1 MPTRLMAAAR
11 RGSRQA
17 GKSDPI
23 DALAVAH
30 AALRELD
37 LPVAQ
42 MDGPARQ
49 VRLLSDHR
57 RDLVAER
64 NKLVNRL
71 RWHLHEV
78 DPGLH
83 IPPPGLRRY
92 CSSTLADQLVEAEGR
107 VARIARNHLVRC
119 PEVTVQINSLE
130 RELRDLVRV
139 LAPSLLAA
147 PGCGVLGAAMILGE
161 TAGAAR
167 FRSRHAHA
175 RFSGTAPIP
184 VWSGNTVRVGQPR
197 GQRPK
202 TDRLDAVWLAKVV
215 ERGMCR
221 PSLVHRKPIRQLRDV
236 TRYRRSLVREQ
247 TREKQRL
254 EKTLEDAQ
262 IKLDSVISDLHGVSG
277 RQMMQAMIDGQ
288 RDPKVLAEM
297 AHGSMRRKIPQLREA
312 LTGHFDDHHAFIC
325 ATMLRRIDAL
335 AADIANLD
343 TRIEELIAPFAAVV
357 EKLDEVTGSGVQ
369 SAQEIIAEIGVN
381 ITVFPTAAHLV
392 SWAKFSPIDA
402 QSAGRKKAN
411 STGKGN
417 PWLAAT
423 LGEVVAGLS
432 RTSTFLGDRYRRL
445 ARRRGKK
452 RAVVAV
458 GNSVLTIV
466 WHLLT
471 DPDARYQDLGPGFHE
486 SRIRKQR
493 RQRDLIRQLEQLTGQ
508 KVDLQP
514 LPQPAIA

>member
-1 MPTRLMAAAR
+1 TVMP
-11 RGSRQA
+11 
-17 GKSDPI
+17 
-23 DALAVAH
+23 ALLELADW
-30 AALRELD
+30 LRVER
-37 LPVAQ
+37 VE
-42 MDGPARQ
+42 
-49 VRLLSDHR
+49 
-57 RDLVAER
+57 LVAMEATSDYW
-64 NKLVNRL
+64 KPVFYLL
-71 RWHLHEV
+71 
-78 DPGLH
+78 
-83 IPPPGLRRY
+83 
-92 CSSTLADQLVEAEGR
+92 EAEGFE
-107 VARIARNHLVRC
+107 C
-119 PEVTVQINSLE
+119 W
-130 RELRDLVRV
+130 
-139 LAPSLLAA
+139 LLNAKHVKNV
-147 PGCGVLGAAMILGE
+147 PG
-161 TAGAAR
+161 
-167 FRSRHAHA
+167 
-175 RFSGTAPIP
+175 
-184 VWSGNTVRVGQPR
+184 
-197 GQRPK
+197 RPK

-221 PSLVHRKPIRQLRDV
+221 PSLVHPKPIRQLRDV

-277 RQMMQAMIDGQ
+277 RQMLQAMIDGQ

-312 LTGHFDDHHAFIC
+312 LTGHFDEHHAFIC
-325 ATMLRRIDAL
+325 ATMPRRIDAL
-335 AADIANLD
+335 AADIADLD
-343 TRIEELIAPFAAVV
+343 ARIEAMIAPFAAVV
-357 EKLDEVTGSGVQ
+357 EKLDEVTGIGVQ
-369 SAQEIIAEIGVN
+369 SAQEIIAEIGVDM
-381 ITVFPTAAHLV
+381 TVFPTAAHLV

-452 RAVVAV
+452 RAIVAA

-471 DPDARYQDLGPGFHE
+471 DPDARYQDLGPSFHE
-486 SRIRKQR
+486 SRISKQR

-508 KVDLQP
+508 KVSLQP
-514 LPQPAIA
+514 PPQPAIA